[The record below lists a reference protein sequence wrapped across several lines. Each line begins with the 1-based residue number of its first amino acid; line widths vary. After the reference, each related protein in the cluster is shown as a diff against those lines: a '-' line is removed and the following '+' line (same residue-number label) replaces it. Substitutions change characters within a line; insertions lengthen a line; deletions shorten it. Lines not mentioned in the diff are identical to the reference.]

1 MDFDW
6 WIGFVLL
13 MLLVILVLRSVYQP
27 LFRRPDLVV
36 EDTRIYSFVIWM
48 PSAISMIAFIFSNHL
63 VHIFHARHICNY
75 QEILNVLL
83 YTLPKIPFRCGQ
95 FNQFLILDK
104 HDREIVILFDFFMM
118 ICFIIV
124 FILIFILDKNP
135 RNYERLKLNYSTIDP
150 QRMKLSL
157 RGILVLFPITFLMT
171 FIYPLPFYSTEEW
184 PIALLQGYGVGAFL
198 QALIVSFGSFLMA
211 RAITMSRLQR

>member
-1 MDFDW
+1 MDFQG
-6 WIGFVLL
+6 WIDFVLL
-13 MLLVILVLRSVYQP
+13 MLFAIFVLRSVYQS
-27 LFRRPDLVV
+27 LFRRPNLVV

-75 QEILNVLL
+75 QEVLNVLL

-104 HDREIVILFDFFMM
+104 YDREIVILFDFFMM
-118 ICFIIV
+118 ICLIVV
-124 FILIFILDKNP
+124 FISIFTLDKNP
-135 RNYERLKLNYSTIDP
+135 RNYERLKLTYSTINP
-150 QRMKLSL
+150 QRMKLTL
-157 RGILVLFPITFLMT
+157 RGIPVLFLIVFLVT
-171 FIYPLPFYSTEEW
+171 FIYPLPFYSIEEW
-184 PIALLQGYGVGAFL
+184 PIALLQGYGVGAFM
-198 QALIVSFGSFLMA
+198 QALIVSFGSFSMA

>member
-6 WIGFVLL
+6 WIDFVLL
-13 MLLVILVLRSVYQP
+13 MLFVMFALRSASQS

-48 PSAISMIAFIFSNHL
+48 PSAISAVVFIFPNHF
-63 VHIFHARHICNY
+63 VHIFHVRHICNY

-95 FNQFLILDK
+95 FSQFLILDK
-104 HDREIVILFDFFMM
+104 YDREIVILFDFFMM
-118 ICFIIV
+118 ICFIVV
-124 FILIFILDKNP
+124 FLSIFILDKNP
-135 RNYERLKLNYSTIDP
+135 KNYKRLRLTYSTIDP

-157 RGILVLFPITFLMT
+157 RGIPVIFLIVFLVT
-171 FIYPLPFYSTEEW
+171 FIYPLPFYSIEEW

-198 QALIVSFGSFLMA
+198 QASMVSFGSFLMA